1 MMFHKVEKNCLASMS
16 VTVSLII
23 SYEHIEIM
31 KRNVGEQRGQRG
43 TSFRWQ
49 DSASL
54 HFFLSRTLIRPCPLE
69 RHR

>member
-1 MMFHKVEKNCLASMS
+1 MASMS

-49 DSASL
+49 DAAPLPFLLSHGL
-54 HFFLSRTLIRPCPLE
+54 YKPLLQILIFLLFWKIFLS
-69 RHR
+69 